1 MENTPLE
8 PTPPSIPP
16 TPAAS
21 PISSDDKLWSIFC
34 HLSLLFGV
42 GFILPLIVYLIKK
55 QDSPVTAANAK
66 EALNFHISV
75 YIYLFVS
82 FLLCFVLIGFVLIP
96 VVGVAALVLAIVA
109 CLKVSEG
116 VSYRYPFTI
125 RLVK

>member
-1 MENTPLE
+1 MDNLPPDT
-8 PTPPSIPP
+8 TPPSIP
-16 TPAAS
+16 TTSPAT

-55 QDSPVTAANAK
+55 QDSPVTAENAK

-75 YIYLFVS
+75 YLYLFIS
-82 FLLCFVLIGFVLIP
+82 FLLCFLFIGFLLLP
-96 VVGVAALVLAIVA
+96 VIGIASLVLAIVA

-116 VSYRYPFTI
+116 VTYRYPMTI
-125 RLVK
+125 RLVE